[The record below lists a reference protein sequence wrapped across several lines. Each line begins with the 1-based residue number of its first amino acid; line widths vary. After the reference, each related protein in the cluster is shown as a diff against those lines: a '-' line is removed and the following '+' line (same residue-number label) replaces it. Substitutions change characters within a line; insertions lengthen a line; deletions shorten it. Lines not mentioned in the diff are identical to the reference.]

1 MENKKSKSKN
11 KPISSSKEKKEYNVA
26 PVISSKGKN
35 YLDDPVFGRMVH
47 NEIVGA
53 WVPASSED
61 LVEQSFI
68 SYLNEKE
75 KKKKYLKT
83 FNITPEKINNFYEDS
98 HISLS
103 IIKKI
108 PIKCYVYS
116 YAYFLKDGRLAI
128 NWDKELKIYSKDFKK
143 IEQTIQNES
152 TFITQL
158 KDNSLLNCRF
168 NGVDIYK
175 YDEKENKFIFNYTL
189 ECLNMA
195 KKVIELPNEGLAF
208 LSGFISIY
216 TKEKGI
222 YVKIGK
228 DLNITTIDDL
238 ILINENEIASISGQ
252 ETTIT
257 FWDLTTREINAQIGD
272 IENFGNSC
280 MLLFDKSLIVGGANK
295 NFSPG
300 SIKFIY
306 IINIDNKELIKKYSF
321 SQNIWFMTKL
331 NDKEFVT
338 GESKGIISKYRFEEN
353 ELKLMEKNIDHKNI
367 VKKLAFCSISNQL
380 ATIGGKQVII
390 FQISE

>member
-1 MENKKSKSKN
+1 
-11 KPISSSKEKKEYNVA
+11 
-26 PVISSKGKN
+26 
-35 YLDDPVFGRMVH
+35 
-47 NEIVGA
+47 
-53 WVPASSED
+53 
-61 LVEQSFI
+61 
-68 SYLNEKE
+68 
-75 KKKKYLKT
+75 
-83 FNITPEKINNFYEDS
+83 
-98 HISLS
+98 
-103 IIKKI
+103 
-108 PIKCYVYS
+108 
-116 YAYFLKDGRLAI
+116 
-128 NWDKELKIYSKDFKK
+128 
-143 IEQTIQNES
+143 
-152 TFITQL
+152 
-158 KDNSLLNCRF
+158 
-168 NGVDIYK
+168 
-175 YDEKENKFIFNYTL
+175 
-189 ECLNMA
+189 MA

-338 GESKGIISKYRFEEN
+338 GESKGKISKYRFEEN

>member
-1 MENKKSKSKN
+1 MGNKKSKSKN

-26 PVISSKGKN
+26 PVISSKGKK
-35 YLDDPVFGRMVH
+35 YLDDPVFGRMVY

-61 LVEQSFI
+61 LYEQSHVG
-68 SYLNEKE
+68 YLNEKE
-75 KKKKYLKT
+75 KNKKYLKT
-83 FNITPEKINNFYEDS
+83 FNITPEKINNFYEDN

-103 IIKKI
+103 IIEGI
-108 PIKCYVYS
+108 EIECGVYS

-143 IEQTIQNES
+143 IEQTIKNES

-158 KDNSLLNCRF
+158 KDDSLLNCRF

-175 YDEKENKFIFNYTL
+175 YDEKEKKFIFNYTL

-195 KKVIELPNEGLAF
+195 EKVIELPNEGLAF
-208 LSGFISIY
+208 LSDFISIY

-228 DLNITTIDDL
+228 DLHITTIDDL

-272 IENFGNSC
+272 IENFGHSC
-280 MLLFDKSLIVGGANK
+280 MLLFDKSLIVGGANR

-353 ELKLMEKNIDHKNI
+353 ELKLMEKNIDHENT
-367 VKKLAFCSISNQL
+367 VEKLAFCSISNQL
-380 ATIGGKQVII
+380 ATIGENQVII